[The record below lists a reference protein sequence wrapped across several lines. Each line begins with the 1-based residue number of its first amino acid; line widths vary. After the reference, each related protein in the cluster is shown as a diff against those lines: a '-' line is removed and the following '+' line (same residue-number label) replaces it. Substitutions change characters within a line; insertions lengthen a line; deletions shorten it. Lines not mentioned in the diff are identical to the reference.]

1 MAITADLDI
10 DQGSQFVATMELQN
24 DDETPMNLTGF
35 QVYSQFRKSYM
46 STIGHNFTAQ
56 IVDAVNGKIT
66 LTLTGSYSSSIRAG
80 RYLYDVEVV
89 SLSTGIKT
97 RVVEGIVTI
106 NPEITKIP

>member
-10 DQGSQFVATMELQN
+10 DQGSEFVATMDLQN

-46 STIGHNFTAQ
+46 STLGHNFIAE
-56 IVDAVNGKIT
+56 VVNAATGKIQ
-66 LTLTGSYSSSIRAG
+66 LKLTGTYSSSIRAG
-80 RYLYDVEVV
+80 RYLYDVELV
-89 SLSTGIKT
+89 SQTGSKT

-106 NPEITKIP
+106 NPEITKTP